1 MASVRAISG
10 LGGKGPACFLLETPE
25 ARILFDLGEGPQPGL
40 LPDIG
45 SIGKVDALILSHQH
59 ADHAGAL
66 RFRPEIGNPP
76 VYASAIVGRT
86 LPADCKSAELP
97 LSGTAKVCDIR
108 VTTGRSGHAPGGI
121 WIHLAVGDEGFLYMG
136 DCCVESPL
144 YAFDP
149 PPPAGVVILDASY
162 GDYEKPISDSYVA
175 FDGIVGEAKRVV
187 LPVPAQGRGPEIA
200 LHLLHRGTMPCLD
213 EAVRAAIRGL
223 CGDNKAC
230 VKSEILP
237 DLTRLADAAPEPH
250 PDFAG
255 ITLLAP
261 ATGAGALAGRAIEQL
276 ENDGDLCMLFTGYVA
291 PKTPAAGVMASGR
304 GQAMRWNIHPRLSDN
319 AAFVKAMCAR
329 TVMPAF
335 GDRKMEPRWETAFAP
350 SRVIVEG
357 SIEF

>member
-1 MASVRAISG
+1 MTSVRAISG

-59 ADHAGAL
+59 ADHVGAL

-86 LPADCKSAELP
+86 LPGDCASKELP
-97 LSGTAKVCDIR
+97 LSGTARICDIR

-121 WIHLAVGDEGFLYMG
+121 WIHLAIGDNGFIYMG

-162 GDYEKPISDSYVA
+162 GDYEKSIADSYA
-175 FDGIVGEAKRVV
+175 TFDSIVGQGKPVV

-200 LHLLHRGTMPCLD
+200 LHLLRCGVMPCLD
-213 EAVRAAIRGL
+213 EGVRSAILGL
-223 CGDNKAC
+223 CADNKDC
-230 VKSEILP
+230 VKAE
-237 DLTRLADAAPEPH
+237 TLADLKRLGEIAPEPKS
-250 PDFAG
+250 DFRG
-255 ITLLAP
+255 VTLLSP
-261 ATGAGALAGRAIEQL
+261 ATCAAPLAKRAIEQL
-276 ENDGDLCMLFTGYVA
+276 DRDADMHMLFTGYVA
-291 PKTPAAGVMASGR
+291 PRTPADEVMKSGR
-304 GQAMRWNIHPRLSDN
+304 GQTMRWNIHPRLSDN
-319 AAFVKAMCAR
+319 AAFVKRMQAR

-335 GDRKMEPRWETAFAP
+335 GDRKVEAAWEAAFAP
-350 SRVIVEG
+350 SFVIVEG